1 MTELL
6 ARVRAADP
14 AAALDQLVSD
24 AELASWRDAGLHQV
38 LSLPSP
44 LADVRP
50 DALAPDDA
58 SPAPAQV
65 LPKQRRPAVR
75 AHRRRQVDR
84 QPAGSRRPAHARRWW
99 VPAAGVAAAVALAV
113 SIGLPGRTST
123 AMAATPPVLQ
133 YTQAASTSRAEAQ
146 AIAQECLER
155 QRSAREVPASFTV
168 RWSEWSLATRVA
180 GRQVTSA
187 VVPVQ
192 VSLTRQSDGS
202 AELVRRTS
210 APQFPDRA
218 SRERWVD
225 DGRPAAQPVTVAHER
240 WAPGGFSPDASAL
253 PDDPARL
260 LPALAEGHP
269 IEQIGDAEVLVAI
282 ADAYRSARL
291 SPAQQ
296 AALFSFAVSRA
307 GLEPFGQVTDRA
319 GRVGYAL
326 SVESDHTGLPTR
338 YTAIF
343 DPATGRL
350 LDLEQTLTRSAGS
363 LGVRVPATIGYTV
376 FE

>member
-1 MTELL
+1 MTDLL

-14 AAALDQLVSD
+14 AASLDHLASD
-24 AELASWRDAGLHQV
+24 AELAAWRDAGLHQV
-38 LSLPSP
+38 LSSPSP

-50 DALAPDDA
+50 PAPDDGP
-58 SPAPAQV
+58 PAPADG
-65 LPKQRRPAVR
+65 LPRQRRPAAR
-75 AHRRRQVDR
+75 AHRRRQAAS
-84 QPAGSRRPAHARRWW
+84 PAAGPRTHGSGRRWW
-99 VPAAGVAAAVALAV
+99 VPAAGVAAAAALAV
-113 SIGLPGRTST
+113 SLGLPGRSAT

-133 YTQAASTSRAEAQ
+133 YTQAASTSRAQAQ
-146 AIAQECLER
+146 AIAQQCLKR
-155 QRSAREVPASFTV
+155 QRSARAVPSAFTV

-218 SRERWVD
+218 SRQRWVD
-225 DGRPAAQPVTVAHER
+225 DGRPAAQPVTVAHQR
-240 WAPGGFSPDASAL
+240 WAPGGFSPDAAAL

-260 LPALAEGHP
+260 LPALAHGHP
-269 IEQIGDAEVLVAI
+269 IAQIGDAEVLVAI

-296 AALFSFAVSRA
+296 AALFSFATSRA
-307 GLEPFGQVTDRA
+307 GLEPLGEVTDRA

-326 SVESDHTGLPTR
+326 SVESDYSGLPTR

-343 DPATGRL
+343 DPVTGRL

>member
-1 MTELL
+1 MTGLL

-14 AAALDQLVSD
+14 AASLERLLSD
-24 AELASWRDAGLHQV
+24 EELAAWSDAGLQRV

-44 LADVRP
+44 LPDVRP
-50 DALAPDDA
+50 DAGLASDHEVLTD
-58 SPAPAQV
+58 V
-65 LPKQRRPAVR
+65 LPRQRRPAAWVHRQRGRR
-75 AHRRRQVDR
+75 AV
-84 QPAGSRRPAHARRWW
+84 PAGRWW
-99 VPAAGVAAAVALAV
+99 VPAAGVAAALALAV
-113 SIGLPGRTST
+113 SLGLPGRTPT

-133 YTQAASTSRAEAQ
+133 YTQASSTNRAQ
-146 AIAQECLER
+146 AQAVAQECLQR
-155 QRSAREVPASFTV
+155 QRSARAVPSAFTV

-187 VVPVQ
+187 VVPVE

-225 DGRPAAQPVTVAHER
+225 DGRPAAEPVMVAHQR
-240 WAPGGFSPDASAL
+240 WAPGGFRPDASSL

-260 LPALAEGHP
+260 LPALAVGHP
-269 IEQIGDAEVLVAI
+269 IDRIGDAEVLVAI
-282 ADAYRSARL
+282 GDAYRSARL

-296 AALFSFAVSRA
+296 AALFSFAAARV
-307 GLEPFGQVTDRA
+307 GLEPLGQVTDRA

-326 SVESDHTGLPTR
+326 SVESDYSGLPTR
-338 YTAIF
+338 YTGIF
-343 DPATGRL
+343 DPVTGRL
-350 LDLEQTLTRSAGS
+350 LDLEQTLTRTAGS

>member
-1 MTELL
+1 
-6 ARVRAADP
+6 
-14 AAALDQLVSD
+14 
-24 AELASWRDAGLHQV
+24 
-38 LSLPSP
+38 
-44 LADVRP
+44 
-50 DALAPDDA
+50 
-58 SPAPAQV
+58 
-65 LPKQRRPAVR
+65 
-75 AHRRRQVDR
+75 
-84 QPAGSRRPAHARRWW
+84 
-99 VPAAGVAAAVALAV
+99 VPAA
-113 SIGLPGRTST
+113 
-123 AMAATPPVLQ
+123 
-133 YTQAASTSRAEAQ
+133 
-146 AIAQECLER
+146 
-155 QRSAREVPASFTV
+155 FTV

-187 VVPVQ
+187 VIPVQ

-225 DGRPAAQPVTVAHER
+225 EGRPAAQPVTVAHER
-240 WAPGGFSPDASAL
+240 WAPGGFSLDASAL

-260 LPALAEGHP
+260 LPALAVGHP
-269 IEQIGDAEVLVAI
+269 IEQIGVAI

-296 AALFSFAVSRA
+296 AALFAFATSRA

-326 SVESDHTGLPTR
+326 SVESDYTGLPTR